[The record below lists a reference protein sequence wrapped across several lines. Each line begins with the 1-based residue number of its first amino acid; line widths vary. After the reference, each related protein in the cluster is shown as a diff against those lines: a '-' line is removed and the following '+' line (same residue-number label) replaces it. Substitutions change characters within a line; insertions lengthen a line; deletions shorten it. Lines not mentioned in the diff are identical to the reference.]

1 MRRFLACLRMDLQEG
16 IRETWKRYVMLG
28 AVCAAVLAF
37 SDLLTLAYGDAPTY
51 SWGENMAACLV
62 GISPY
67 NPEQDSIF
75 TFPVA
80 WMFVLM
86 VLLFVTL
93 SYPYRDLLGY
103 GRSVLVLS
111 GSRVA
116 WWASKCLW
124 VVISTFAAY
133 LVVAASC
140 VLGTL
145 AVGGGFDLQASET
158 AFMYVLKTAPDVG
171 LPANLAGFLAVA
183 PLMLCGLGLLQLA
196 LSLVLGPVLS
206 FGVMAAILLASAYL
220 YVPFLPG
227 EYLMAA
233 RTASVLYGGFE
244 PSAGAL
250 YALALALASAVLGG
264 IYFWRMDCLQR
275 EATA

>member
-1 MRRFLACLRMDLQEG
+1 MRMDLQEG
-16 IRETWKRYVMLG
+16 LRESWKRYVAL
-28 AVCAAVLAF
+28 AVVCVVVLAF
-37 SDLLTLAYGDAPTY
+37 SDLLTLAYGDTPTY

-67 NPEQDSIF
+67 NPQTDGIF

-93 SYPYRDLLGY
+93 TYPYRDLLGY

-124 VVISTFAAY
+124 VVISTLLAY
-133 LVVAASC
+133 LVVAATC

-145 AVGGGFDLQASET
+145 AVSGGFDVQANET

-171 LPANLAGFLAVA
+171 LPANLAGFLDAA

-196 LSLVLGPVLS
+196 LSLLVGPVLS
-206 FGVMAAILLASAYL
+206 FGAMAALLLSSAYL

-233 RTASVLYGGFE
+233 RTANVLSGGFE
-244 PSAGAL
+244 PSAGVL
-250 YALALALASAVLGG
+250 YAMALTLASAVLGG
-264 IYFWRMDCLQR
+264 IYFRKMDCLQK